1 MNYVIIMA
9 LTQLNGF
16 RKFMIIRAKG
26 IKRGQTIILT
36 ESLSLPDQEVEIMVI
51 PISDPGSEPLTKNTL
66 ADFVGKLQNSPNFQ
80 DDPVVIQR
88 QMRDEWD

>member
-1 MNYVIIMA
+1 
-9 LTQLNGF
+9 
-16 RKFMIIRAKG
+16 MIIRAKG
-26 IKRGQTIILT
+26 IKRGQTIILN

-51 PISDPGSEPLTKNTL
+51 PISDPGSEPLKKNTL
-66 ADFVGKLQNSPNFQ
+66 ASFVGKLQNSPNFQ

>member
-1 MNYVIIMA
+1 
-9 LTQLNGF
+9 
-16 RKFMIIRAKG
+16 MIVRAKG
-26 IKRGQTIILT
+26 IKRGQTIILN

-51 PISDPGSEPLTKNTL
+51 PISDPGSEPLKKNTL
-66 ADFVGKLQNSPNFQ
+66 ASFVGKLQNSPNFQ

>member
-1 MNYVIIMA
+1 M
-9 LTQLNGF
+9 
-16 RKFMIIRAKG
+16 MIRTKG

-36 ESLSLPDQEVEIMVI
+36 ESLSLPDREVEIIVM
-51 PISDPGSEPLTKNTL
+51 PISQHDEPLKKKTL

-88 QMRDEWD
+88 QMRNEWD

>member
-1 MNYVIIMA
+1 
-9 LTQLNGF
+9 
-16 RKFMIIRAKG
+16 MIIRAKG

-36 ESLSLPDQEVEIMVI
+36 ESLSLPDREVEIIVM
-51 PISDPGSEPLTKNTL
+51 PISPPQDEPLKKNTL

-88 QMRDEWD
+88 EMRNKWD